1 MIHSV
6 VVAVAQ
12 ANKKDQLQ
20 PVATGLFCNQSKLCT
35 RKYMCSLCTV
45 QTKVSTVL
53 QDECLCGRAGV
64 GGASGS
70 GGHMHAGGETL
81 VVVVASVHAEPCC
94 HPPHCCCCSA
104 T

>member
-6 VVAVAQ
+6 AVAVAR
-12 ANKKDQLQ
+12 ANKKDQLR

-35 RKYMCSLCTV
+35 RKYMYSLCTV

-53 QDECLCGRAGV
+53 QDKCLCGRAGV

-70 GGHMHAGGETL
+70 AGGETL
-81 VVVVASVHAEPCC
+81 VVVVTSVQEGRWWWWSRAVREGERW
-94 HPPHCCCCSA
+94 
-104 T
+104 